1 MSQYNAEVVQ
11 IVNNI
16 LAEKFEVPAANLKPT
31 ALLKDDLQ
39 LDSLDFVDMFIML
52 EQKIGRDAQN
62 VDFMKIKTLGD
73 IYELVTELSAATV
86 N

>member
-1 MSQYNAEVVQ
+1 MHSQRLPASFLVLSLTPLFPLTQQ
-11 IVNNI
+11 I
-16 LAEKFEVPAANLKPT
+16 LK
-31 ALLKDDLQ
+31 
-39 LDSLDFVDMFIML
+39 SCYMFIML